1 MFIDM
6 LCLLHIGYASS
17 INAKTGVVVVGG
29 GGGVLIVYVFVCIIC
44 FIRLLWKPPTA
55 APACWNDLC
64 CQWKW
69 LQPAG
74 KGANIH
80 PYPSGSTNK

>member
-29 GGGVLIVYVFVCIIC
+29 GVLIVYIFVFIIC

-69 LQPAG
+69 LPAG

>member
-29 GGGVLIVYVFVCIIC
+29 GGGVLIVYVFVFIIC
-44 FIRLLWKPPTA
+44 FIRLL
-55 APACWNDLC
+55 
-64 CQWKW
+64 
-69 LQPAG
+69 
-74 KGANIH
+74 
-80 PYPSGSTNK
+80 